1 MNYIKCIDVIETKVC
16 LCAPRIV
23 AWFYFV
29 FIYSACCLLRQ
40 SCVGPS
46 QAAAFDWFATAPI
59 GIVYIAHLT
68 TISSLCFW
76 LHAKQFFFLSSILFL
91 FILFNSILS
100 LQTILCCKKNMRE
113 TRKQV
118 MMKYRT
124 FMKCMNKQVKITFK
138 SIYTYKIN

>member
-1 MNYIKCIDVIETKVC
+1 MNYIKCIDVIETEVC
-16 LCAPRIV
+16 LCAPRMV

-29 FIYSACCLLRQ
+29 FIHSSCCLLRQ

-76 LHAKQFFFLSSILFL
+76 LLAKQFFFSLEHFVFIHTFITLFWVCRHCFKNTCEKHESKCWWNIEHSWSAWINRWKLLSNQFTPI
-91 FILFNSILS
+91 
-100 LQTILCCKKNMRE
+100 K
-113 TRKQV
+113 
-118 MMKYRT
+118 
-124 FMKCMNKQVKITFK
+124 
-138 SIYTYKIN
+138 